1 MNQREAVRQ
10 FLLELL
16 ARRGDHAQDLN
27 DNTSLL
33 VSGRL
38 QSIDA
43 VEIALFLEDAFGI
56 NFAETGFDQEKVD
69 SIEAIS
75 DLIASS
81 AKSSSGLGRLDLAQ

>member
-1 MNQREAVRQ
+1 VNQRDAVKQ
-10 FLLELL
+10 FLMDLL
-16 ARRGDHAQDLN
+16 ARRGDDGQDLT
-27 DNTSLL
+27 DNASLL
-33 VSGRL
+33 ISGRL

-43 VEIALFLEDAFGI
+43 VEIALFLEEAFNV

-81 AKSSSGLGRLDLAQ
+81 AKSSPVRGRPRE

>member
-1 MNQREAVRQ
+1 MNQRDAVRQ
-10 FLLELL
+10 FLMELL
-16 ARRGDHAQDLN
+16 ARRGDDAQDLT
-27 DNTSLL
+27 DNASLL

-43 VEIALFLEDAFGI
+43 VQIALFLEEAFGI

-81 AKSSSGLGRLDLAQ
+81 AKSSPVRGQLHPAK